1 MNQSSFPKHKINV
14 LLLENIHPNA
24 IDIFQSETFHVVTVN
39 RAMDED
45 ELCTQLKDVHILGI
59 RSKTYLTENA
69 LQHADK
75 LLCVGVYCIGTNQ
88 VDLHACS
95 QRGIAVF
102 NAPYSNTRSV
112 VELAVGEMIMLLRNV
127 VTKNE
132 QMHRGVW
139 DKSASNSVEI
149 RGKKLG
155 LVGYGNIGSQFSVI
169 AEALGMQVYFYD
181 IADKLALGNAKK
193 CNTLEELLQ
202 LSDVVSLHVDGRE
215 SNTHLMNTASFE
227 CMKPNAVFLNL
238 SRGHVVDIPALKQAL
253 LSGKLGGASVDVFPY
268 EPKSNDEEFVSELR
282 NLPNTIL
289 TPHIGGSTQEAQAN
303 IGEFVANKILNFINK
318 GDTYGA
324 VQFPEVQLPSFTN
337 SHRLLHIHQNVPGM
351 LAQINAIYAQH
362 AINIQAQFLKTHNDI
377 GYVITDISTDYSID
391 VLNEL
396 KNIPHTI
403 RFRILY

>member
-14 LLLENIHPNA
+14 LLLENIHSNA

-45 ELCTQLKDVHILGI
+45 ELCAQLKDVHILGI
-59 RSKTYLTENA
+59 RSKTYVTEKA

-75 LLCVGVYCIGTNQ
+75 LLCIGVYCIGTNQ
-88 VDLHACS
+88 VDLPACS

-193 CNTLEELLQ
+193 CNTLDELLQ
-202 LSDVVSLHVDGRE
+202 LADVVSLHVDGRE
-215 SNTHLMNTASFE
+215 SNTHLMNASSFE
-227 CMKPNAVFLNL
+227 CMKPHAVFLNL
-238 SRGHVVDIPALKQAL
+238 SRGHVVDIPALKTAL
-253 LSGKLGGASVDVFPY
+253 TSGKLGGASVDVFPY
-268 EPKSNDEEFVSELR
+268 EPKSNEEEFVSELR

-303 IGEFVANKILNFINK
+303 IGEFVANKILNFVNK

-362 AINIQAQFLKTHNDI
+362 TINIQAQFLKTHNDI